1 MKDEKVIEQ
10 EILSAAKGLI
20 QQYGMNKVTM
30 RDVAKAAGKGKS
42 TLYYYFKNKEEIF
55 DAVVKG
61 EMDDFFFKVKRAVDK
76 EEGVE
81 NKLKTYYIKK
91 VTLLQKKVKQ
101 YQILIEN
108 DEHHFDMHHYFS
120 INLKENGQRELDL
133 IISFLDVGVAN
144 GLFNK
149 EAIAGQ
155 KGRILAEVF
164 LSGIRGVELEVFIQK
179 EFSFLHEKAELM
191 IEVLIKALK

>member
-1 MKDEKVIEQ
+1 
-10 EILSAAKGLI
+10 
-20 QQYGMNKVTM
+20 MNKVTM